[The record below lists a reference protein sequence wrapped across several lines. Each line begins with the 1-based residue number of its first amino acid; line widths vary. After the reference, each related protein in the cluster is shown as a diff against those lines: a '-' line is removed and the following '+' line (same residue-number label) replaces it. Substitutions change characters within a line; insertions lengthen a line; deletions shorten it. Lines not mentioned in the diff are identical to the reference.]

1 MAAGGNMAHFH
12 YQLVPCPKCKGEF
25 YGPVG
30 VTVKPELPLAQ
41 QLRIVENELA
51 STHPRHLVNGN
62 FLKRYSDGKLP
73 EY

>member
-1 MAAGGNMAHFH
+1 MAHFH

-30 VTVKPELPLAQ
+30 VKVKPELPLDQ
-41 QLRIVENELA
+41 QLKSVENELA
-51 STHPRHLVNGN
+51 STHPNHLVNGN
-62 FLKRYSDGKLP
+62 SLKKYSDDKLP

>member
-1 MAAGGNMAHFH
+1 MSHLH

-30 VTVKPELPLAQ
+30 VKVRPEVPLDQ
-41 QLRIVENELA
+41 QIKSVENELA
-51 STHPRHLVNGN
+51 LTHPFHQVNGN
-62 FLKRYSDGKLP
+62 SLKRYSDVKLP

>member
-1 MAAGGNMAHFH
+1 MTHFH

-30 VTVKPELPLAQ
+30 VKVKPELSLDQ
-41 QLRIVENELA
+41 QMKSLEYELA
-51 STHPRHLVNGN
+51 STHPYYLVNGSS
-62 FLKRYSDGKLP
+62 LKKYSDDKLP